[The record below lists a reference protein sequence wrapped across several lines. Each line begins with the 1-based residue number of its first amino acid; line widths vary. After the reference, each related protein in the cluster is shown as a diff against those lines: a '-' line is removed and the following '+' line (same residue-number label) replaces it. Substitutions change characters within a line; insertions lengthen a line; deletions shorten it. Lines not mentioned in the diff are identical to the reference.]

1 MGKNWVLL
9 LIVLFRITFFALP
22 ALAEIKA
29 GTSELGLSLGFLRG
43 DNLGTILVS
52 FPDDPTT
59 PQDESAVLPFE
70 TTLKDSF
77 FLGFEYT
84 FHFTTW
90 LGTELDLALVPKVS
104 VEASDLGKLFDMDIR
119 FFNANAVVHLRNGRF
134 VPFVTAG
141 IGIADFSSETI
152 DSTQFIKESDFAFN
166 FGGGFKVFLTDTLL
180 LRADIRD
187 YRTTPEDLNTLNLIR
202 ITGGVAFTF

>member
-1 MGKNWVLL
+1 MDKNWILFVILL
-9 LIVLFRITFFALP
+9 LSITFFALP
-22 ALAEIKA
+22 TSAEIKA
-29 GTSELGLSLGFLRG
+29 GTSELGLSLGVLRG
-43 DNLGTILVS
+43 DDLGSVLVS

-59 PQDESAVLPFE
+59 PQDESQVLPFE
-70 TTLKDSF
+70 TQVKDGF

-90 LGTELDLALVPKVS
+90 LGTELDLALIPKVS

-119 FFNANAVVHLRNGRF
+119 FFNANAVVHLLNGRF

-152 DSTQFIKESDFAFN
+152 DSTQFINESDFAFN
-166 FGGGFKVFLTDTLL
+166 FGGGFKVFLTDTFL

-202 ITGGVAFTF
+202 ISGGVAFTF